1 MEIIFRLPEKSGFK
15 SKTHPKAQ
23 VTPNVVIRLAVWNF
37 KNFYILFF
45 FFNENA
51 KCYSFTLKERL
62 VLQEGRSPKGISGVG
77 RKNLVDKNVS
87 SINVIVG
94 TLLSKSASSY
104 SCEVEEGTCCPGKMG
119 LLGCKSITLMHRQEV
134 DKHFWSLPLL

>member
-23 VTPNVVIRLAVWNF
+23 VTQNVVIRLAVWNF
-37 KNFYILFF
+37 KNFYIF

-77 RKNLVDKNVS
+77 RKNLADKNVS
-87 SINVIVG
+87 SINFIVG
-94 TLLSKSASSY
+94 TFLSKSASSH
-104 SCEVEEGTCCPGKMG
+104 SCEVEEATRCPGKMG
-119 LLGCKSITLMHRQEV
+119 LLGCKSITLMHCQEV